1 MFTQT
6 EYALDRL
13 RQALVC
19 CAGGSGRLA
28 LVTGGLATGKTE
40 LLRAF
45 AGQAA
50 QCGALL
56 LTATGSRAEHTLRG
70 GVLGQLMRDPR
81 LPGRA
86 RLAAVELTST
96 SDGPDELSTP
106 AAAALHELGAALV
119 ELSRRQP
126 IVINVDDIQFA
137 DALSLQ
143 VLSYLRRRISS
154 ARVLMVLVQWA
165 RSRPCA
171 ALVHAEVTRR
181 PDLRIVLERLTE
193 TQVSAEHYRLSGGN
207 PLLVAALTED
217 PAAGA
222 AYRRAVLDCLQ
233 RWEPHLME
241 VAHGLAIMGR
251 HATPELIGRLT
262 GLGTEEA
269 EEAIDILTVAGLVSD
284 GRLRHPLI
292 AATVADRLKSAPE
305 IRLRAAELLYEQGA
319 DWVDIARLLVAAGA
333 APDRWAVDVLRH
345 AADEALHED
354 DTDLAARSLAV
365 VLAAGAD
372 ERDRVPDQAALARV
386 EWRDN
391 PAVAARHLTG
401 LREALCAGELPV
413 RDAATVITQL
423 LWHGHL
429 DRTAELINQV
439 RRRAGPADAQA
450 IAEIDLAYE
459 WSYGR
464 LDSRPP
470 TADNAWARAATLNH
484 AWTYG
489 LDAGMEAGAELILQ
503 RRLGETDIQAVANA
517 LLVLEY
523 AGSSDQAVK
532 WCDVLL
538 HEAETRGGTTWLA
551 VLTGVRADMA
561 LRRGDVTGARERADA
576 ALGLLPKQSWGVL
589 LGLPLSILV
598 RAATVQGDLEA
609 AREVLGRVVPDSM
622 YRSVFGMRYLY
633 ARGLY
638 NHARGRNI
646 AALGDF
652 EQCGAVLTGLGRDVP
667 GLIPWRTGLASVQLS
682 LGRPAAARTLLEH
695 QLAHPGPVDGTRVRG
710 ATLRLLAAVSPAGNR
725 PAILRQAAELSH
737 QSGDRLELAAT
748 LSEASIAC
756 REVRAMREAR
766 TLARRAARE
775 AKACGI
781 GDSPVSPVDDADQ
794 AEDES
799 GSVTALSAAER
810 RVATLAALGHSNRD
824 IGQRLF
830 VTVSTV
836 EQHLTRVYRKLNVRN
851 RNDLPAE
858 LAQVT

>member
-1 MFTQT
+1 MFTQS

-13 RQALVC
+13 RQALAG

-50 QCGALL
+50 QRGALV

-70 GVLGQLMRDPR
+70 GLLDQLMRDSR
-81 LPGRA
+81 LPSRA

-96 SDGPDELSTP
+96 SDGSDELGTT
-106 AAAALHELGAALV
+106 AAAALHELGATLV

-126 IVINVDDIQFA
+126 IVVNVDDIQFA
-137 DALSLQ
+137 DALSLH

-154 ARVLMVLVQWA
+154 ARVLMVLAQWA

-181 PDLRIVLERLTE
+181 PELRIVLQRLTE
-193 TQVSAEHYRLSGGN
+193 TQVPAEHYRLSGGN
-207 PLLVAALTED
+207 PLLVAALAED
-217 PAAGA
+217 PTGGA

-233 RWEPHLME
+233 RWEPHLMD

-262 GLGTEEA
+262 GLGAEEA
-269 EEAIDILTVAGLVSD
+269 EEAIDILTVAGLVHD

-292 AATVADRLKSAPE
+292 AATVADKLKSAADV
-305 IRLRAAELLYEQGA
+305 RLRAAELLYEQGA
-319 DWVDIARLLVAAGA
+319 DWMDIARLLVAAGT

-345 AADEALHED
+345 AAEEALRED

-365 VLAAGAD
+365 TLAACGD
-372 ERDRVPDQAALARV
+372 ERDRAPDQAALARV

-391 PAVAARHLTG
+391 PAVAARHLTS
-401 LREALCAGELPV
+401 LREALRAGGLPA
-413 RDAATVITQL
+413 RDAATVITQS

-429 DRTAELINQV
+429 DGIVELINQV
-439 RRRAGPADAQA
+439 RKRSGPGDAQA
-450 IAEIDLAYE
+450 IAEIELAYE
-459 WSYGR
+459 GSYGR
-464 LDSRPP
+464 LDGRPP
-470 TADNAWARAATLNH
+470 TADNAWARAATLNDV
-484 AWTYG
+484 WTYG
-489 LDAGMEAGAELILQ
+489 VDTGTAAGAELILE
-503 RRLGETDIQAVANA
+503 RRLGETDIHAVANA

-523 AGSSDQAVK
+523 AGSPDQAVK
-532 WCDVLL
+532 WCDQLL
-538 HEAETRGGTTWLA
+538 HEAATRGGTTWLA

-589 LGLPLSILV
+589 LGLPLSVLV
-598 RAATVQGDLEA
+598 RAATVQNDLEVP
-609 AREVLGRVVPDSM
+609 REVLGRVVPESM

-638 NHARGRNI
+638 HHARGRNI
-646 AALGDF
+646 AALGDL

-667 GLIPWRTGLASVQLS
+667 GLVPWRTGLASVQLS

-695 QLAHPGPVDGTRVRG
+695 QLAHPGPVDSTRVRG
-710 ATLRLLAAVSPAGNR
+710 ATLRLLAAVSPADER

-737 QSGDRLELAAT
+737 ESGDRLELAVA
-748 LSEASIAC
+748 LSEASVAF
-756 REVRAMREAR
+756 REVGAMREAR
-766 TLARRAARE
+766 SLARRAARE

-781 GDSPVSPVDDADQ
+781 NGSAASSAGDADQ

-799 GSVTALSAAER
+799 GGVTTLSTAER

-824 IGQRLF
+824 IGRRLF

-836 EQHLTRVYRKLNVRN
+836 EQHLTRVYRKLKVRS